1 METVN
6 LVMAIVGAIVI
17 LFGIGAFI
25 NPNVARWIN
34 APGGPRLK
42 AVIALITGIIIVLV
56 SLLVEIPTS

>member
-1 METVN
+1 MEAVN
-6 LVMAIVGAIVI
+6 LVMTIVGAIVI

-42 AVIALITGIIIVLV
+42 AVIALITGVIIILV
-56 SLLVEIPTS
+56 SLTVEIPTG